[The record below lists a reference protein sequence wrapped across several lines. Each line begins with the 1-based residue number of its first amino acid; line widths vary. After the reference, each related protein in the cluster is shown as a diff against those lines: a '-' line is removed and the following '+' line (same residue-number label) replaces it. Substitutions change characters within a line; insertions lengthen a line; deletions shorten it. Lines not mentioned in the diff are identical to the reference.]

1 MPTSVSILLRIV
13 ATFVANALA
22 VIGSGAIVGIDL
34 YLAALMGGI
43 LAVAKVVEKLS
54 IAFLEDGKLTK
65 AEINAAFRTS
75 LAVKGVDENGEPTTT
90 TKPKRG

>member
-1 MPTSVSILLRIV
+1 MPTTVNILLRIV

-22 VIGSGAIVGIDL
+22 VVGSGAIVGIDL

-54 IAFLEDGKLTK
+54 IAFLEDGKLTR

-75 LAVKGVDENGEPTTT
+75 VALKGVDENGEATT
-90 TKPKRG
+90 TKPKKG